1 VAAHIRESTRD
12 GDRLFRWGGEE
23 FLLLLPGVNQEQ
35 ARALMERL
43 GASVA
48 AEVGMAVVEELRV
61 TLSIGVTLWHRGD
74 TLESVLERA
83 DGALYQAKDGG
94 RNQVVSS

>member
-1 VAAHIRESTRD
+1 
-12 GDRLFRWGGEE
+12 
-23 FLLLLPGVNQEQ
+23 
-35 ARALMERL
+35 MERL

-83 DGALYQAKDGG
+83 AGALYQAKDGG